1 MELSDQRW
9 IRGVEFV
16 FMDFTA
22 GTVKNTSGD
31 ESNIQPGRS
40 VSPYLIV
47 YNLAYNLAQ
56 FADKRHNLSLHAR
69 LTISLVCVATL
80 YA

>member
-31 ESNIQPGRS
+31 ELNIQPGRS

-47 YNLAYNLAQ
+47 YDLAYNLAQ